1 MRYIGRQ
8 VGIFAHLPPDI
19 AHFFCFSLLDSG
31 YHLFKTCRVM
41 IKNFVGREREQA
53 VLQATLDSHESEMVA
68 VIGRR
73 RP

>member
-1 MRYIGRQ
+1 
-8 VGIFAHLPPDI
+8 
-19 AHFFCFSLLDSG
+19 
-31 YHLFKTCRVM
+31 M